1 MSRWYAPGPMP
12 GLTATTDATPDG
24 PRVRL
29 AGELDIATAPQAD
42 EELRHAES
50 GGPDRLTLDLSS
62 LSFMD
67 STGLRLVVAAEQRAQ
82 ESGRQ
87 LYVTRGPEAVQR
99 VFELTG
105 VDERLRFVE

>member
-1 MSRWYAPGPMP
+1 MP
-12 GLTATTDATPDG
+12 GLTATTDTTPDG

-29 AGELDIATAPQAD
+29 AGELDIATAPHAD
-42 EELRHAES
+42 EELRHAET
-50 GGPDRLTLDLSS
+50 GGPERLTLDLSG

-82 ESGRQ
+82 ECGRE
-87 LYVTRGPEAVQR
+87 LIVARGPEAVQR